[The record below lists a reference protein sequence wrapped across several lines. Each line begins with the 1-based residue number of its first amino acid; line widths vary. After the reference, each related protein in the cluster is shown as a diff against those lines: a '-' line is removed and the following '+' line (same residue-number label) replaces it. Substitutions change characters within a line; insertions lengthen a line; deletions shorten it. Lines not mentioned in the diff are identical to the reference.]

1 MNEQIMTLISGNMI
15 IIGIIL
21 LLSGIF
27 KEVEWT
33 DTNLRMSD
41 FFDFNKIWLGISLLG
56 IGMLIFIK
64 Y

>member
-1 MNEQIMTLISGNMI
+1 MNEQIMTLISGPMI

-21 LLSGIF
+21 LLSGVF

-41 FFDFNKIWLGISLLG
+41 FFDLNKIWLGVSLLG
-56 IGMLIFIK
+56 IGMLIFLK
-64 Y
+64 

>member
-1 MNEQIMTLISGNMI
+1 MNELIMTLISGPMI

-56 IGMLIFIK
+56 IAILIFIK